1 MKINPLT
8 EEQIA
13 ILDKMEIDRATKPF
27 RILAN
32 DHTVDLFTGLCCS
45 KNYNGEG
52 MYHPMYWDKSHA
64 AIYQVLQFMR
74 LNNPGVRFRVTYH

>member
-8 EEQIA
+8 EEQSEIIDKIA
-13 ILDKMEIDRATKPF
+13 TDPAAKPF
-27 RILAN
+27 RILAD
-32 DHTVDLFTGLCCS
+32 DHTVDLFTGLCCP
-45 KNYNGEG
+45 KNCEGNG
-52 MYHPMYWDKSHA
+52 MHHPMYWNKSHA